1 MKYAPS
7 FAIQTC
13 LALLLG
19 CDVRAVAALPPPQT
33 TASATAAA
41 PVPASKP
48 QAAAT
53 PDPAAPSKAP
63 PPAASVPPDD
73 DRALVVRDGQEDW
86 TSAAGAARS
95 GYTVVD
101 LGDDW
106 TPYIFA
112 EHRGADGAPMPNRYR
127 RVFLGLANDTLDEDG
142 EPLPASEKNYL
153 ELYGIPPSLG
163 VLRARFLEDEKQ
175 SCHEGANLAAMEA
188 VETVSYVAPE
198 RVKQEEKRIAHLRS
212 DLEDARKR
220 AHVQTM
226 AELAAR
232 DPKLE
237 PKIKLVERRGAEK
250 LAMTE
255 VERRLACEGMFKL
268 GQKHTPGIYDDAM
281 RLAVRRFQQKHMIY
295 ESNYLRQKTM
305 DALAR
310 APLANDHEA
319 LVRVLRER
327 VVAAAGVLEDGSV
340 EGKNGAA
347 PYTGA
352 NGQPTPL
359 RNLVDEVTN
368 SAVEQL
374 GLTSPEAALAF
385 FKRHSAADF
394 RHLRAA
400 VRLPAVPEY
409 YGPDMDL
416 SIVIDRGEVWY
427 DLPWDAAGVRHAQ
440 PRKRYPSFHVYVKYK
455 EQRIPLVRWRT
466 TIGGWRAEQAS
477 DGYEYYRYKGS
488 DVGPRVIRNVVAGPV
503 WIAPESTPI
512 RTLVKTKTVNGLWQ
526 RVVNYDELGP
536 GFLSAYGLI
545 AGYLVV
551 PGKPGKPD
559 WDNGIRA
566 HGSSEYL
573 SMYSA
578 EGYSHGCHRLPNH
591 LAIRLYSFIL
601 RHRAM
606 HILGDQPVNIARQFL
621 LDNDVFEIRVPSRG
635 YQYVLEPPL
644 PVDVLEGE
652 IKGTLKKPVLTYVPK
667 PGVRYP
673 GPPPA
678 VPNSAEAR
686 AGGVSPG
693 RSGGGDDEGGAP

>member
-1 MKYAPS
+1 MRYAPS
-7 FAIQTC
+7 FVVQAC
-13 LALLLG
+13 LVLLSG
-19 CDVRAVAALPPPQT
+19 CDVRGVASLPPPQKAT
-33 TASATAAA
+33 VATAAA
-41 PVPASKP
+41 PTSKPPAPGVPDAASK
-48 QAAAT
+48 T
-53 PDPAAPSKAP
+53 PAPPGPSIPPDGDPA
-63 PPAASVPPDD
+63 
-73 DRALVVRDGQEDW
+73 LVIRDGQESW
-86 TSAAGAARS
+86 TSASGAARS

-112 EHRGADGAPMPNRYR
+112 EHRGADGEPLPNRYR

-142 EPLPASEKNYL
+142 EPLPAGEKNYL

-175 SCHEGANLAAMEA
+175 SCHQGANLAAMEA
-188 VETVSYVAPE
+188 VETVGYVAPDK
-198 RVKQEEKRIAHLRS
+198 VKQEEKRIARLNS
-212 DLEDARKR
+212 ELDVARRK
-220 AHVQTM
+220 AHVQTLV
-226 AELAAR
+226 ELGVK

-255 VERRLACEGMFKL
+255 VERRLACEGMFKRGL
-268 GQKHTPGIYDDAM
+268 KHNAGIYDDAM

-310 APLANDHEA
+310 APLANDYEA

-327 VVAAAGVLEDGSV
+327 VVAAAGVLEDGSL
-340 EGKNGAA
+340 EGKNGPPTYAG
-347 PYTGA
+347 T

-359 RNLVDEVTN
+359 RNLVDELTK

-374 GLTSPEAALAF
+374 ALTSPEAALAF
-385 FKRHSAADF
+385 FQRHSAADF

-400 VRLPAVPEY
+400 VRLPALPEY
-409 YGPDMDL
+409 YGPNMDL
-416 SIVIDRGEVWY
+416 SIVIDRGDVWY
-427 DLPWDAAGVRHAQ
+427 DLPWDAAGARRPQ
-440 PRKRYPSFHVYVKYK
+440 PRKRYPSFHVYVKDK

-477 DGYEYYRYKGS
+477 DGYEYFRYKGS

-512 RTLVKTKTVNGLWQ
+512 RTLVKAKTANGLWQ

-536 GFLSAYGLI
+536 GFLSAYGLV

-551 PGKPGKPD
+551 PGKAGKPD

-573 SMYSA
+573 SMYSS

-606 HILGDQPVNIARQFL
+606 RIVGDQPANIARQFL

-635 YQYVLEPPL
+635 YQYLLEPPL

-652 IKGTLKKPVLTYVPK
+652 IKGSLKKPVLTYVPK

-678 VPNSAEAR
+678 MPNSAEAR

-693 RSGGGDDEGGAP
+693 RAGGDDEGGTP

>member
-1 MKYAPS
+1 MS
-7 FAIQTC
+7 
-13 LALLLG
+13 
-19 CDVRAVAALPPPQT
+19 
-33 TASATAAA
+33 
-41 PVPASKP
+41 
-48 QAAAT
+48 
-53 PDPAAPSKAP
+53 
-63 PPAASVPPDD
+63 
-73 DRALVVRDGQEDW
+73 
-86 TSAAGAARS
+86 
-95 GYTVVD
+95 
-101 LGDDW
+101 
-106 TPYIFA
+106 
-112 EHRGADGAPMPNRYR
+112 
-127 RVFLGLANDTLDEDG
+127 
-142 EPLPASEKNYL
+142 
-153 ELYGIPPSLG
+153 
-163 VLRARFLEDEKQ
+163 
-175 SCHEGANLAAMEA
+175 
-188 VETVSYVAPE
+188 
-198 RVKQEEKRIAHLRS
+198 
-212 DLEDARKR
+212 
-220 AHVQTM
+220 
-226 AELAAR
+226 
-232 DPKLE
+232 
-237 PKIKLVERRGAEK
+237 
-250 LAMTE
+250 E
-255 VERRLACEGMFKL
+255 VERRLACEGMFKRGL
-268 GQKHTPGIYDDAM
+268 KHATGIYDDAM

-319 LVRVLRER
+319 LLRVLRER
-327 VVAAAGVLEDGSV
+327 VVAAAGVVEDGSV
-340 EGKNGAA
+340 ETKNG
-347 PYTGA
+347 PPTYTGA
-352 NGQPTPL
+352 NGQAVPV
-359 RNLVDEVTN
+359 RNLVEELTK
-368 SAVEQL
+368 SAVEQF
-374 GLTSPEAALAF
+374 GLASPEAALAF
-385 FKRHSAADF
+385 FKRHNAADF

-400 VRLPAVPEY
+400 VRLPALPEY

-416 SIVIDRGEVWY
+416 SIVIDRGDVWY
-427 DLPWDAAGVRHAQ
+427 DLPWDEAGVRHAQ
-440 PRKRYPSFHVYVKYK
+440 PRKRYPSFHVYLRYR
-455 EQRIPLVRWRT
+455 EQRIPLTRWRT

-477 DGYEYYRYKGS
+477 DGYEYFRYKGS

-573 SMYSA
+573 SMYSS

-606 HILGDQPVNIARQFL
+606 RILGDQPVNIARQFL
-621 LDNDVFEIRVPSRG
+621 LDNAVFEIRVPSRG
-635 YQYVLEPPL
+635 YQYLLEPPL

-693 RSGGGDDEGGAP
+693 RSAGGDDEGSAP

>member
-1 MKYAPS
+1 MKYAPL
-7 FAIQTC
+7 FAVQSC

-19 CDVRAVAALPPPQT
+19 CDVRAVASLPPPQT
-33 TASATAAA
+33 TASAKT
-41 PVPASKP
+41 
-48 QAAAT
+48 AT
-53 PDPAAPSKAP
+53 PTSKPAAPAAPAPVSKSPATPAP
-63 PPAASVPPDD
+63 SVVPDD
-73 DRALVVRDGQEDW
+73 DRALVIRDGQESW
-86 TSAAGAARS
+86 TSATGAARS
-95 GYTVVD
+95 GYTIVD

-106 TPYIFA
+106 TPFIFE
-112 EHRGADGAPMPNRYR
+112 EHRGADGQSMPNRYR

-142 EPLPASEKNYL
+142 EPLPAGDKNYL

-175 SCHEGANLAAMEA
+175 KCHEGANLAAMEA
-188 VETVSYVAPE
+188 VETVGYVAPE
-198 RVKQEEKRIAHLRS
+198 KVKQEEQRIARLRS
-212 DLEDARKR
+212 ELEDARKKNH
-220 AHVQTM
+220 AQTL
-226 AELAAR
+226 AELAAK

-237 PKIKLVERRGAEK
+237 PKVKLVERRHAEK

-255 VERRLACEGMFKL
+255 VERRLACEGMFKR
-268 GQKHTPGIYDDAM
+268 GVKHIAGIYDDAM

-310 APLANDHEA
+310 PPLANDHEA
-319 LVRVLRER
+319 LIRVLRER
-327 VVAAAGVLEDGSV
+327 VVAAAGVVEDGSV
-340 EGKNGAA
+340 DLKTGPAT
-347 PYTGA
+347 YTGA
-352 NGQPTPL
+352 NGQPVPV
-359 RNLVDEVTN
+359 RNLVEELTK

-400 VRLPAVPEY
+400 VRLPVLPEY
-409 YGPDMDL
+409 YGPNMDL

-427 DLPWDAAGVRHAQ
+427 DLPWDASGVRHPQ

-455 EQRIPLVRWRT
+455 EQRIPLARWRT

-477 DGYEYYRYKGS
+477 DGYEYFRYKGS

-512 RTLVKTKTVNGLWQ
+512 RTLVKTKTVNGLWH

-551 PGKPGKPD
+551 PGKGGKPD

-573 SMYSA
+573 SMYSS

-601 RHRAM
+601 HHRPM
-606 HILGDQPVNIARQFL
+606 RILGDQPTNIARQFL

-635 YQYVLEPPL
+635 YQYLLEPPL

-652 IKGTLKKPVLTYVPK
+652 IKGTLKKPVMTYVPK

-678 VPNSAEAR
+678 VPNSAEGR
-686 AGGVSPG
+686 AGGVSSG
-693 RSGGGDDEGGAP
+693 RSAGGDDEGGTP

>member
-1 MKYAPS
+1 MKYVPPL
-7 FAIQTC
+7 AIQAC

-19 CDVRAVAALPPPQT
+19 CDVRAVASLPPPQT

-48 QAAAT
+48 PAAVT
-53 PDPAAPSKAP
+53 PDPAAPSKA

-73 DRALVVRDGQEDW
+73 DRALVIRDGQESW
-86 TSAAGAARS
+86 TSATGAARS
-95 GYTVVD
+95 GYIIVD

-112 EHRGADGAPMPNRYR
+112 EHRGPDGAPMPNRYR

-142 EPLPASEKNYL
+142 EPLPAGEKNYL
-153 ELYGIPPSLG
+153 ELYGIPPSFG

-198 RVKQEEKRIAHLRS
+198 RVKQEEKRIARLRS
-212 DLEDARKR
+212 DLEDARRK
-220 AHVQTM
+220 AHVQTL
-226 AELAAR
+226 AELATKDA
-232 DPKLE
+232 KLE
-237 PKIKLVERRGAEK
+237 PKIKLVERRAAEK

-255 VERRLACEGMFKL
+255 VERRLACEGMFKRGL
-268 GQKHTPGIYDDAM
+268 KHSPGIYDDAM

-340 EGKNGAA
+340 EGKNGAS

-400 VRLPAVPEY
+400 VRLPALPEY

-416 SIVIDRGEVWY
+416 SIVIDRGDVWY
-427 DLPWDAAGVRHAQ
+427 DLPWDTAGVRHAQ

-573 SMYSA
+573 SMYSG

-601 RHRAM
+601 HHRAM
-606 HILGDQPVNIARQFL
+606 RILGDQPVNIARQFL

-635 YQYVLEPPL
+635 YQYLLEPPL

-693 RSGGGDDEGGAP
+693 RSAGGDDEGGAP

>member
-1 MKYAPS
+1 MKYAAL
-7 FAIQTC
+7 FAVQSC
-13 LALLLG
+13 LAFLLG
-19 CDVRAVAALPPPQT
+19 CDVRGVASLPPPQT
-33 TASATAAA
+33 NSSANTAAA
-41 PVPASKP
+41 TSKPPASAP
-48 QAAAT
+48 SAAT
-53 PDPAAPSKAP
+53 PPAPAPAAQ
-63 PPAASVPPDD
+63 AASPNLPPDD
-73 DRALVVRDGQEDW
+73 DRALVIRDGQETW
-86 TSAAGAARS
+86 TSATGAARS
-95 GYTVVD
+95 GYTIID
-101 LGDDW
+101 LADDW
-106 TPYIFA
+106 TPYIFE
-112 EHRGADGAPMPNRYR
+112 EHRGPDGQSMPNRYR

-142 EPLPASEKNYL
+142 EPLPAGEKNYL

-175 SCHEGANLAAMEA
+175 KCHEGANLAAMEA
-188 VETVSYVAPE
+188 VETVGYVAPE
-198 RVKQEEKRIAHLRS
+198 KVKQEEQRIARLRNE
-212 DLEDARKR
+212 LEDARKKNH
-220 AHVQTM
+220 AQTL
-226 AELAAR
+226 AELAAK

-237 PKIKLVERRGAEK
+237 PKVKLVERRHAEK

-255 VERRLACEGMFKL
+255 VERRLTCEGMFKH
-268 GQKHTPGIYDDAM
+268 GVKHNAGIYDDAM

-310 APLANDHEA
+310 PPLANDHEA
-319 LVRVLRER
+319 LIRVLRER
-327 VVAAAGVLEDGSV
+327 VVAAAGVVEDGSV
-340 EGKNGAA
+340 DVKAGPPTYN
-347 PYTGA
+347 GA
-352 NGQPTPL
+352 NGQPIPV
-359 RNLVDEVTN
+359 RNLVDELTK

-374 GLTSPEAALAF
+374 GLATPEAALAF
-385 FKRHSAADF
+385 FKRHSASDF
-394 RHLRAA
+394 HHLRAA
-400 VRLPAVPEY
+400 VRLPALPEY

-427 DLPWDAAGVRHAQ
+427 DLPWDASGVRHPQ

-455 EQRIPLVRWRT
+455 EQRIPLARWRT

-477 DGYEYYRYKGS
+477 DGYEYFRYKGS

-551 PGKPGKPD
+551 PGKGGKPD

-601 RHRAM
+601 RHRPM
-606 HILGDQPVNIARQFL
+606 RILGDQPTNIARQFL
-621 LDNDVFEIRVPSRG
+621 LDNDVFELRVPSRG

-652 IKGTLKKPVLTYVPK
+652 IKGTLKTPILTYVPK

-678 VPNSAEAR
+678 VPNSAEGR
-686 AGGVSPG
+686 AGGVGAG
-693 RSGGGDDEGGAP
+693 RSGSDEERGAP